1 MPTLC
6 VNQQVVLDFVNVSVS
21 RGVSLEPSV
30 LRGNANRKSIL
41 CPFISSCAI
50 LRRIKCVL
58 GAIWSMVREVY

>member
-50 LRRIKCVL
+50 RRRIKCVL
-58 GAIWSMVREVY
+58 EAIWSMVIEVY